1 MPSRLLGATFI
12 NKPVALFVKSANA
25 VQSVYLIKTGDS
37 LICTYMYMYIGI
49 PNGQIIL
56 ISKIS
61 NLYRYN
67 LLTM

>member
-37 LICTYMYMYIGI
+37 LICTYMYMYIWYT
-49 PNGQIIL
+49 
-56 ISKIS
+56 KWS
-61 NLYRYN
+61 NNSYLKN
-67 LLTM
+67 IQFV